1 MDQTIA
7 FLSGMFGS
15 RAIEITAAACGFLN
29 VWLIIR
35 RSIWNYPFGFAMV
48 TIYAFVFYEYRLYSD
63 ALLQV
68 YFFVVQIFGVW
79 WWLNYRD
86 SNGQVTVRALSGR
99 AMAFYAVGGGVAAA
113 ALGFVMAGWT
123 DAALPYPD
131 ALTTVLSVIAQFL
144 LARRYVQ
151 SWLVWIAVDVL
162 AIAIY
167 LSKGLYPTA
176 TLYLVFLVLAVI
188 GLRAWRA
195 AHRTGGVIAA

>member
-1 MDQTIA
+1 MDQAID
-7 FLSGMFGS
+7 FLAGMFGS

-79 WWLNYRD
+79 WWLNRRD
-86 SNGQVTVRALSGR
+86 QEGRVMVRALPGR
-99 AMAFYAVGGGVAAA
+99 AIAYYGLAAVIGTV
-113 ALGFVMAGWT
+113 ALGFVMARWT
-123 DAALPYPD
+123 DAALPFPD
-131 ALTTVLSVIAQFL
+131 ALTTVLSVIAQLL

-162 AIAIY
+162 AIGIY
-167 LSKGLYPTA
+167 LTKGLYPTA
-176 TLYLVFLVLAVI
+176 VLYFVFLVLAVV
-188 GLRAWRA
+188 GLRAWQA
-195 AHRTGGVIAA
+195 ARHGDGLAAS